1 MPFKSYFEDL
11 KIGGKAIKI
20 NASDR
25 YGQYFRKAENL
36 SIRAG
41 SDRDKVEALFGGDLV
56 KNSPV
61 VVKVRTPPSEDDLF
75 QELLSALK
83 KRGNCFFV
91 ASL

>member
-1 MPFKSYFEDL
+1 M
-11 KIGGKAIKI
+11 
-20 NASDR
+20 NASDK

-36 SIRAG
+36 SIQQG
-41 SDRDKVEALFGGDLV
+41 SDRDKVEALFGSDLV

-61 VVKVRTPPSEDDLF
+61 VVKVRTPHSEDDLF

-91 ASL
+91 Q

>member
-1 MPFKSYFEDL
+1 MPSHTISTFEEL

-61 VVKVRTPPSEDDLF
+61 VVKV
-75 QELLSALK
+75 ELRLLRMTYSMNSSRL
-83 KRGNCFFV
+83 
-91 ASL
+91 